1 MFPRSAPSRPGR
13 RGGSRVPGAYRSDC
27 PNSRTVTRMS
37 TSYDFDVIVVGAG
50 PAGGMAAGT
59 AAAMGLRTAL
69 IEEHPEIG
77 APTHCSGKLQ
87 LHAFREFN
95 LPQRLILNPLQAR
108 PLFPPNR
115 PGAPVP
121 R

>member
-27 PNSRTVTRMS
+27 PNARTVTRMS
-37 TSYDFDVIVVGAG
+37 TPYDFDVIVVGAG

-69 IEEHPEIG
+69 LEGHPEIRT
-77 APTHCSGKLQ
+77 PTHCSGKLE
-87 LHAFREFN
+87 LHALRAFN
-95 LPQRLILNPLQAR
+95 LPQRPILHTPH
-108 PLFPPNR
+108 
-115 PGAPVP
+115 
-121 R
+121 

>member
-59 AAAMGLRTAL
+59 AAPVGLRAAL
-69 IEEHPEIG
+69 IEGHPG
-77 APTHCSGKLQ
+77 VGGPTHCSSKVQ
-87 LHAFREFN
+87 TQAFPEFN
-95 LPQRLILNPLQAR
+95 FPQRPPLNTLPGG
-108 PLFPPNR
+108 PLFP
-115 PGAPVP
+115 
-121 R
+121 

>member
-37 TSYDFDVIVVGAG
+37 PPYDFDVIVVGAG

-59 AAAMGLRTAL
+59 AAAMGLRAAPL
-69 IEEHPEIG
+69 EEHPGIG

-87 LHAFREFN
+87 LPAFREIN
-95 LPQRLILNPLQAR
+95 LPQRLLLNTLPAR
-108 PLFPPNR
+108 AFYHPQR
-115 PGAPVP
+115 
-121 R
+121 